1 MSKEEQVDKFFLDI
15 SEIVSKKREDEYGS
29 PEKLHAMIAE
39 AWTIWLGGPRRRAQ
53 CTDPRRDFIE
63 EKDLTSFDVPIMM
76 ILLKV
81 CRLACAPGGANV
93 DDTIMDIAGY
103 AKIANDLSTTRL

>member
-1 MSKEEQVDKFFLDI
+1 MSKEAQVDKFFLDI

-39 AWTIWLGGPRRRAQ
+39 AWTIWLRGPRRRARV
-53 CTDPRRDFIE
+53 DLRRDFLE